1 PLFRRHARAV
11 ERRAAPVDPV
21 GQAQAIEDLVVDP
34 VPHARLV
41 PVTQAPPAGHAGSA
55 PHLLGQVL
63 PGDAGA
69 EDEENTSKDLSVRD
83 SGPPTLGLRG
93 LGRQERFDD
102 RPQLVGYKSF
112 FHTDLYPNEPV
123 LLGTLSCRPNRTLSD
138 HSDALLSAEPQS
150 GPQGLRRL
158 GEERGPPP
166 ITGSPSAAASWVQH
180 EVRINP
186 PHTTKFR
193 LTPSVVITG
202 LSNPDRAPSDAG
214 AVRGWSAAAR
224 VRLTAGYLHLVR

>member
-1 PLFRRHARAV
+1 LPPRGAWSRLCPGPSGWAPSWSPLFRRHARAV

-21 GQAQAIEDLVVDP
+21 GQAQAVEDLVVDP

-123 LLGTLSCRPNRTLSD
+123 LLGTLSQR
-138 HSDALLSAEPQS
+138 
-150 GPQGLRRL
+150 
-158 GEERGPPP
+158 
-166 ITGSPSAAASWVQH
+166 
-180 EVRINP
+180 
-186 PHTTKFR
+186 
-193 LTPSVVITG
+193 
-202 LSNPDRAPSDAG
+202 RAPPRVQQIPTP
-214 AVRGWSAAAR
+214 AVWQGGWSR
-224 VRLTAGYLHLVR
+224 SRRTAPRRYRR